1 LPEGRRPRLSE
12 SEFYTPDDLDL
23 LRMENELL
31 TFEIRF
37 LKARLGSSGSGPG
50 SSSTSLN
57 QLARLEEAER
67 DLVLLLRRIDTSPL
81 GVAARLRINFQV
93 LRSHYLES
101 NTGDLAY
108 SNRLAYL
115 EQAEKDLVLVLR
127 RLGRGL
133 LGVLFRRR
141 KSFRTLEQRYL

>member
-1 LPEGRRPRLSE
+1 MSE
-12 SEFYTPDDLDL
+12 DEFYTPDDLDL

-31 TFEIRF
+31 TFEVRF
-37 LKARLGSSGSGPG
+37 LRARLGYQGPG
-50 SSSTSLN
+50 ATSSVSLN
-57 QLARLEEAER
+57 RLAHLEEAER
-67 DLVLLLRRIDTSPL
+67 DLILLLRRIGTSPL

-93 LRSHYLES
+93 LRSRYLES
-101 NTGDLAY
+101 NTGDPA
-108 SNRLAYL
+108 SPNRLAYL
-115 EQAEKDLVLVLR
+115 ELAEKDLVLVIR

>member
-1 LPEGRRPRLSE
+1 MSE

>member
-1 LPEGRRPRLSE
+1 LSE